1 MKILAASW
9 IAPMSAPIIRDG
21 AIAMNAGK
29 IVVVGDAKKIR
40 SEHRG
45 AEMTDLGD
53 SILLPGLINPH
64 THLELSDCTRSGPN
78 SDSFT
83 DWILTMRQRA
93 GAGDFAAA
101 TRAGIA
107 QCLRFGVTTVG
118 DITQQMNITR
128 PILAASPL
136 RGISY
141 GEVLGLAKRRFRFDE
156 LLPQAID
163 REHETDRMKIG
174 LSPHAPYTVDL
185 DGYKQC
191 MEIAKTRSLPIATHL
206 AENHSESA
214 FLTDH
219 AGPFRDLWNT
229 LDSWVDPV
237 HTYRGSPIEM
247 ARATGLLELPAVLA
261 HVNYC
266 SNEEMNLLA
275 AGSASVIYCPRTHA
289 YFKHPP
295 HRWREMLDR
304 GINVA
309 IGTDSCASSP
319 DLNLVDDLRLL
330 RTLASDLPAEQI
342 LQLATTRA
350 ARALSMENQI
360 GSLDPG
366 KEADLIS
373 FRAIGDDPLEAI
385 LQSNEVPTSVWIGGQ
400 QVMSDAG

>member
-1 MKILAASW
+1 MKILAAAW
-9 IAPMSAPIIRDG
+9 IAPMSSPIFRDG
-21 AIAMNAGK
+21 AIAIAEGK
-29 IVVVGDAKKIR
+29 IVAVGDAGKIR
-40 SEHRG
+40 SEYPG

-64 THLELSDCTRSGPN
+64 THLELSDCTPRGS
-78 SDSFT
+78 SADSFT
-83 DWILTMRQRA
+83 DWILTMRQRI

-107 QCLRFGVTTVG
+107 QCLRFGITTVG
-118 DITQQMNITR
+118 DITQQIQITR

-136 RGISY
+136 RAISF

-163 REHETDRMKIG
+163 REYETDRMKIG

-191 MEIAKTRSLPIATHL
+191 MEIAKTRAIPIATHL
-206 AENHSESA
+206 AENPGESS

-229 LDSWVDPV
+229 LGSWEDPV
-237 HTYRGSPIEM
+237 PTYRGSPIEM
-247 ARATGLLELPAVLA
+247 ANLIGLLKIPTVLA

-266 SNEEMNLLA
+266 TEEEMNLLA
-275 AGSASVIYCPRTHA
+275 TGSASVIYCPRTHA

-295 HRWREMLDR
+295 HRWRDMLDR

-319 DLNLVDDLRLL
+319 DLNLLDDLRLL
-330 RTLASDLPAEQI
+330 RTLAPDLPAQSI
-342 LQLATTRA
+342 WQLATTRA
-350 ARALSMENQI
+350 ARALSMQNEI
-360 GSLDPG
+360 GSLTYG

-385 LQSNEVPTSVWIGGQ
+385 LQTNIVPTSVWIGGQ
-400 QVMSDAG
+400 QVMRDGR

>member
-1 MKILAASW
+1 MKILAAAW
-9 IAPMSAPIIRDG
+9 IAPMSSPIFRDG
-21 AIAMNAGK
+21 AIAIAEGK
-29 IVVVGDAKKIR
+29 IVAVGDAGKIR
-40 SEHRG
+40 SEYPG

-64 THLELSDCTRSGPN
+64 THLELSDCTPGGS
-78 SDSFT
+78 SADSFT
-83 DWILTMRQRA
+83 DWILTMRQRS

-107 QCLRFGVTTVG
+107 QCLRFGITTVG
-118 DITQQMNITR
+118 DITQQIQITR

-136 RGISY
+136 RAISF

-163 REHETDRMKIG
+163 REYETDRMKIG

-191 MEIAKTRSLPIATHL
+191 MEIAKTRAIPIATHL
-206 AENHSESA
+206 AENPGESS

-229 LDSWVDPV
+229 LGSWVDPV
-237 HTYRGSPIEM
+237 PTHRGSPIEM
-247 ARATGLLELPAVLA
+247 ANIIGLLELPTVLA

-266 SNEEMNLLA
+266 TDEEMNLLA

-319 DLNLVDDLRLL
+319 DLNLVADLRLL
-330 RTLASDLPAEQI
+330 RTLALDLPAEQI
-342 LQLATTRA
+342 LQFATTRA

-360 GSLDPG
+360 GSLAPG

-400 QVMSDAG
+400 QVMSDVG